1 MENTNKETFAF
12 QAEINQLMSLIINT
26 FYSNKEIFLRELIS
40 NSSDAIDKIRH
51 LSLTDKS
58 VLESNEE
65 LGIKIIPD
73 KDKNTLTIVDS
84 GIGMTKSD
92 MITNLGTIA
101 QSGTKSFMEAMKA
114 GADINMIGQFGVGFY
129 SAYLVADKVTVT
141 SKHNDDEQFI
151 WESCAGGSFT
161 VTKDESDDKLGR
173 GTRIVCHLKED
184 QKEFLEEHRIK
195 ELIKKHSEFINYPI
209 SIYVEK
215 TTEKE
220 VTDDEDSNDETID
233 NKTEDDEPKIE
244 EVEEESKETKEE
256 KKKKTVKEV
265 HHEYELV
272 NTQKPIW
279 TRKPEDITKEEYGAF
294 YKSLANDWEDHL
306 AVKHFSVEGQ
316 LEFTSL
322 LYVSK
327 RAPFDLFETRE
338 KSKKNVKLYVRRVFI
353 TDKCDEVIPDWL
365 NFVKG
370 VVDSEDLPLNISR
383 ETLQQNKIM
392 KVIKKN
398 IVKKCIELFNEIKE
412 SPDDYKK
419 FYEQFSKNIKL
430 GIHEDSTNREKLSEL
445 LMFYSCNSSDDY
457 VTLKQYVEN
466 MKESQK
472 NIYFITGES
481 KQSVESSPFIEKCK
495 KKNFDVLYLTDPID
509 EYCIQ
514 QLKEYDGKKLINV
527 TKEGVEFDETEEEK
541 QNWNE
546 LVKEYES
553 LAKYIKSILGDKIE
567 KVTLSQR
574 MTESPCILVTGEFG
588 WSANMERI
596 MKAQALRDNQM
607 SSYMMSRKTME
618 INPDNC
624 IIKELKSRYEKDNAD
639 KTVKDLVNLM
649 YESSLINSGFS
660 LDEPSVFV
668 NRINNMIKLGLN
680 LDDDEEIES
689 EIPKLEEDLE
699 EESKME
705 EID

>member
-1 MENTNKETFAF
+1 MENSNIETFAF

-40 NSSDAIDKIRH
+40 NSSDALDKIRH
-51 LSLTDKS
+51 SSLTNKS

-65 LGIKIIPD
+65 LNIKIIPD
-73 KDKNTLTIVDS
+73 KNNGTLTILDS
-84 GIGMTKSD
+84 GIGMTKTD

-101 QSGTKSFMEAMKA
+101 QSGTKSFMEAMQA

-141 SKHNDDEQFI
+141 SKNNDDDQFI

-161 VTKDESDDKLGR
+161 VTKDESNEKLGR
-173 GTRIVCHLKED
+173 GTKIVCHLKED
-184 QKEFLEEHRIK
+184 QKEFLEEQRLK

-215 TTEKE
+215 TSEKE
-220 VTDDEDSNDETID
+220 VTDDEAEEET
-233 NKTEDDEPKIE
+233 TECDKEENDEPKIE
-244 EVEEESKETKEE
+244 EEEDIKKE

-265 HHEYELV
+265 HREYELV
-272 NTQKPIW
+272 NKQKPIW
-279 TRKPEDITKEEYGAF
+279 TRKPEDVTKEEYGAF

-306 AVKHFSVEGQ
+306 AIKHFSVEGQ

-322 LYVSK
+322 LYIPK
-327 RAPFDLFETRE
+327 RAPFNLFETRD
-338 KSKKNVKLYVRRVFI
+338 KNKTNIKLYVRRVYI
-353 TDKCDEVIPDWL
+353 TDKCDDLVPDWL
-365 NFVKG
+365 NFVQG
-370 VVDSEDLPLNISR
+370 IVDSQDLPLNISR

-398 IVKKCIELFNEIKE
+398 IVKKCIELFNELKE
-412 SPDDYKK
+412 TPNDYKI

-430 GIHEDSTNREKLSEL
+430 GIHEDSTNSEKLSEL
-445 LMFYSCNSSDDY
+445 LMFYSCNSKDNY
-457 VTLKQYVEN
+457 ITLKQYVEN
-466 MKESQK
+466 MKENQK

-495 KKNFDVLYLTDPID
+495 MKKFDVLYLTDPID
-509 EYCIQ
+509 EYCVQ

-527 TKEGVEFDETEEEK
+527 TKEGIDFEDSEEEK
-541 QNWNE
+541 EKWDV
-546 LVKEYES
+546 LVKDYES
-553 LAKYIKSILGDKIE
+553 LTKYIKSTLGDKIE
-567 KVTLSQR
+567 KVTLSRR

-607 SSYMMSRKTME
+607 SSYMMSRKIME

-624 IIKELKSRYEKDNAD
+624 IIKELKCRHDKDEND

-680 LDDDEEIES
+680 LDDDDEEIES
-689 EIPKLEEDLE
+689 EVPKLEEDLE

-705 EID
+705 EVD